1 MREKYVVNGVQYDR
15 FDDVP
20 DRYKR
25 QIIKMRAFGDE
36 QSELGEIESEV
47 IDSDAT
53 TTEIETITHTTV
65 GAPTVAIEVDGN
77 PASLDDVPPMIRK
90 RVERMLEDKDGDGV
104 PDAVQHL
111 MARPEPKNAN
121 PFDAPPRAR
130 TPKAMPDV
138 VPRTDDDRYV
148 SRRTLIASVAA
159 LVLIALAVGYW
170 LGT

>member
-1 MREKYVVNGVQYDR
+1 MINGVQYDR

-20 DRYKR
+20 EQYKR
-25 QIIKMRAFGDE
+25 QIIKMRAFGE
-36 QSELGEIESEV
+36 ELSELGEIETDIVEG
-47 IDSDAT
+47 DGF
-53 TTEIETITHTTV
+53 TTEVETITHTTV
-65 GAPTVAIEVDGN
+65 GTPTVSIEVDGEA
-77 PASLDDVPPMIRK
+77 ASLDDVPPVLRK
-90 RVERMLEDKDGDGV
+90 RIERMLEDKDGDGV

-121 PFDAPPRAR
+121 PFDAPPRAH
-130 TPKAMPDV
+130 TPRAQPLG
-138 VPRTDDDRYV
+138 TGQADDDRYV